1 MKEVEINELIDCCV
15 NYFENACY
23 TRRRIYNY
31 KMLWKK
37 GILCFMAEKT
47 VMMYSPDVGKSFI
60 DECVSKAKLDHEDRE
75 KIRSIQVLDDYLD
88 LGYIRKN
95 VFTPVK
101 HALDGRIGE
110 EMQKLINHLR
120 NLRRSEVTIKDYELY
135 LSNFLKYLNRVNVTS
150 VEAISEYHIL
160 KFISNSENNKI
171 NIVSALRVLFRYWF
185 EKHIICTDKE
195 QILKNYKWTK
205 KERIPSFYTPEEV
218 SKIELSIDRSSGVG
232 KRNYAML
239 LLASRLGL
247 RASDIAGLKFS
258 DIDWRKNEISI
269 VQYKTKE
276 PIILPLLTD
285 AGNAIIDYLKY
296 GRFKSSSQ
304 HIFISSRAPYVNA
317 TKAMVCA
324 ALNRAISDA
333 GVSIKYRH
341 HGPHSMRHSLASTLL
356 QNGTTIPVI
365 SEVLGHKKTTST
377 MTYLKIDIKSLQ
389 KCALPVIL
397 VEEEFYTQKGGAF
410 YE

>member
-1 MKEVEINELIDCCV
+1 MKEMEINELIDYCV
-15 NYFENACY
+15 NYFGNACY
-23 TRRRIYNY
+23 TRQRIYKY

-47 VMMYSPDVGKSFI
+47 LVMYSPDVGKSFVE
-60 DECVSKAKLDHEDRE
+60 ECISKANLNHEDRE
-75 KIRSIQVLDDYLD
+75 KIRSIRVLDDYLN

-95 VFTPVK
+95 VFTPVN
-101 HALDGRIGE
+101 HALEGKIGE

-135 LSNFLKYLNRVNVTS
+135 LSNFLQYLDHENVTS

-218 SKIELSIDRSSGVG
+218 SKIELSIDRSNCVG

-239 LLASRLGL
+239 LLACRLGL
-247 RASDIAGLKFS
+247 RASDI
-258 DIDWRKNEISI
+258 DRKSTRLN
-269 VQYKTKE
+269 
-276 PIILPLLTD
+276 
-285 AGNAIIDYLKY
+285 
-296 GRFKSSSQ
+296 SS
-304 HIFISSRAPYVNA
+304 H
-317 TKAMVCA
+317 
-324 ALNRAISDA
+324 
-333 GVSIKYRH
+333 
-341 HGPHSMRHSLASTLL
+341 
-356 QNGTTIPVI
+356 
-365 SEVLGHKKTTST
+365 
-377 MTYLKIDIKSLQ
+377 
-389 KCALPVIL
+389 
-397 VEEEFYTQKGGAF
+397 
-410 YE
+410 